1 MRMAILSDNI
11 SQFWSKL
18 GQSKEQNKLQFM
30 ALAKDIGLEIS
41 AEELQA
47 ASGLTDELTDDQLE
61 AVAGG
66 GDRNLWNNGQKSA
79 SASDLPYISYPFIIE
94 IYLNKKMKLYF

>member
-1 MRMAILSDNI
+1 MAILSDNI

-18 GQSKEQNKLQFM
+18 GQSNEQNKLQFM

-47 ASGLTDELTDDQLE
+47 ASGLTDELTDDQLDG
-61 AVAGG
+61 VSGG
-66 GDRNLWNNGQKSA
+66 ADGSSSK
-79 SASDLPYISYPFIIE
+79 
-94 IYLNKKMKLYF
+94 

>member
-1 MRMAILSDNI
+1 MAILSDNI

-30 ALAKDIGLEIS
+30 ALARDIGLEIS

-61 AVAGG
+61 GVSGG
-66 GDRNLWNNGQKSA
+66 GDRNGVK
-79 SASDLPYISYPFIIE
+79 
-94 IYLNKKMKLYF
+94 

>member
-1 MRMAILSDNI
+1 MAILSDNI

-61 AVAGG
+61 GVSGG
-66 GDRNLWNNGQKSA
+66 ADGSSSK
-79 SASDLPYISYPFIIE
+79 
-94 IYLNKKMKLYF
+94 

>member
-1 MRMAILSDNI
+1 MRTAILSDNI

-30 ALAKDIGLEIS
+30 ALARDIGLEIS

-61 AVAGG
+61 SVAGG
-66 GDRNLWNNGQKSA
+66 GDSNSVK
-79 SASDLPYISYPFIIE
+79 
-94 IYLNKKMKLYF
+94 

>member
-1 MRMAILSDNI
+1 MAILSDNI

-30 ALAKDIGLEIS
+30 ALARDIGLEIS

-66 GDRNLWNNGQKSA
+66 
-79 SASDLPYISYPFIIE
+79 SDGSSS
-94 IYLNKKMKLYF
+94 K

>member
-18 GQSKEQNKLQFM
+18 GQSNEQNKLQFM
-30 ALAKDIGLEIS
+30 ALAKDIGLKIS

-61 AVAGG
+61 GVSGG
-66 GDRNLWNNGQKSA
+66 ADGSSSK
-79 SASDLPYISYPFIIE
+79 
-94 IYLNKKMKLYF
+94 

>member
-1 MRMAILSDNI
+1 MAILSDNI

-18 GQSKEQNKLQFM
+18 GQSNEQNKLQFM

-61 AVAGG
+61 GVAGG
-66 GDRNLWNNGQKSA
+66 GISNLITAGGK
-79 SASDLPYISYPFIIE
+79 
-94 IYLNKKMKLYF
+94 

>member
-1 MRMAILSDNI
+1 MAILSDNI

-30 ALAKDIGLEIS
+30 ALARDIGLEIS

-61 AVAGG
+61 GVAGG
-66 GDRNLWNNGQKSA
+66 GDGTSA
-79 SASDLPYISYPFIIE
+79 
-94 IYLNKKMKLYF
+94 K

>member
-1 MRMAILSDNI
+1 MAILSDNI

-18 GQSKEQNKLQFM
+18 GQSNEQNKLQFM

-61 AVAGG
+61 GVAGG
-66 GDRNLWNNGQKSA
+66 GDRNGVK
-79 SASDLPYISYPFIIE
+79 
-94 IYLNKKMKLYF
+94 

>member
-11 SQFWSKL
+11 TQFWSKL

-30 ALAKDIGLEIS
+30 ALARDIGLEIS

-61 AVAGG
+61 GVSGG
-66 GDRNLWNNGQKSA
+66 GDRNGVK
-79 SASDLPYISYPFIIE
+79 
-94 IYLNKKMKLYF
+94 

>member
-11 SQFWSKL
+11 NQFWSKL
-18 GQSKEQNKLQFM
+18 GQSNEQNKLQFM

-47 ASGLTDELTDDQLE
+47 ASGLTDELTDDQLDG
-61 AVAGG
+61 VSGG
-66 GDRNLWNNGQKSA
+66 ADGSSSK
-79 SASDLPYISYPFIIE
+79 
-94 IYLNKKMKLYF
+94 

>member
-1 MRMAILSDNI
+1 MAILSDNI

-18 GQSKEQNKLQFM
+18 GQSNEQNKLQFM

-61 AVAGG
+61 GVSGG
-66 GDRNLWNNGQKSA
+66 GHRNDVK
-79 SASDLPYISYPFIIE
+79 
-94 IYLNKKMKLYF
+94 

>member
-1 MRMAILSDNI
+1 MAILSDNI

-30 ALAKDIGLEIS
+30 ALARDIGLEIS

-61 AVAGG
+61 GVAGG
-66 GDRNLWNNGQKSA
+66 YDAQG
-79 SASDLPYISYPFIIE
+79 
-94 IYLNKKMKLYF
+94 NK

>member
-30 ALAKDIGLEIS
+30 ALARDIGLKIS

-47 ASGLTDELTDDQLE
+47 ASGLTDELIDDQLE

-66 GDRNLWNNGQKSA
+66 GDGTSA
-79 SASDLPYISYPFIIE
+79 
-94 IYLNKKMKLYF
+94 K

>member
-18 GQSKEQNKLQFM
+18 GQSNEQNKLQFM

-61 AVAGG
+61 GVAGG
-66 GDRNLWNNGQKSA
+66 GISNLITAGGK
-79 SASDLPYISYPFIIE
+79 
-94 IYLNKKMKLYF
+94 

>member
-1 MRMAILSDNI
+1 MAILSNNI

-18 GQSKEQNKLQFM
+18 GQSNEQNKLQFM

-47 ASGLTDELTDDQLE
+47 ASGLTDELTDDQLDG
-61 AVAGG
+61 VSGG
-66 GDRNLWNNGQKSA
+66 RGEFDTK
-79 SASDLPYISYPFIIE
+79 
-94 IYLNKKMKLYF
+94 

>member
-18 GQSKEQNKLQFM
+18 GQSKEQNKRQFM
-30 ALAKDIGLEIS
+30 ALARDIGLEIS

-66 GDRNLWNNGQKSA
+66 GDGTSA
-79 SASDLPYISYPFIIE
+79 
-94 IYLNKKMKLYF
+94 K

>member
-18 GQSKEQNKLQFM
+18 GQSNEQNKLQFM

-61 AVAGG
+61 GVAGG
-66 GDRNLWNNGQKSA
+66 WDGSSSK
-79 SASDLPYISYPFIIE
+79 
-94 IYLNKKMKLYF
+94 

>member
-1 MRMAILSDNI
+1 MAILSDNI

-30 ALAKDIGLEIS
+30 ALARDIGLEIS

-47 ASGLTDELTDDQLE
+47 ASGLTDELTDEQLE

-66 GDRNLWNNGQKSA
+66 GDGTSA
-79 SASDLPYISYPFIIE
+79 
-94 IYLNKKMKLYF
+94 K

>member
-1 MRMAILSDNI
+1 MAILSDNI
-11 SQFWSKL
+11 SQVWSKL

-30 ALAKDIGLEIS
+30 ALARDIGLEIS

-61 AVAGG
+61 GVSGC
-66 GDRNLWNNGQKSA
+66 GDRNGVK
-79 SASDLPYISYPFIIE
+79 
-94 IYLNKKMKLYF
+94 

>member
-1 MRMAILSDNI
+1 MAILSDNI
-11 SQFWSKL
+11 SQFWSNL

-30 ALAKDIGLEIS
+30 ALARDIGLEIS

-66 GDRNLWNNGQKSA
+66 DSGGFAGK
-79 SASDLPYISYPFIIE
+79 
-94 IYLNKKMKLYF
+94 

>member
-1 MRMAILSDNI
+1 MITTKEIWAILSDNI

-18 GQSKEQNKLQFM
+18 GQNKLQFM

-47 ASGLTDELTDDQLE
+47 ASGLTDELTDDQLDG
-61 AVAGG
+61 VSGG
-66 GDRNLWNNGQKSA
+66 RGEFDTK
-79 SASDLPYISYPFIIE
+79 
-94 IYLNKKMKLYF
+94 

>member
-1 MRMAILSDNI
+1 MAILSDNI

-18 GQSKEQNKLQFM
+18 GQSKEQNKRQFM
-30 ALAKDIGLEIS
+30 ALARDIGLEIS

-47 ASGLTDELTDDQLE
+47 ASGLTDELADDQLE

-66 GDRNLWNNGQKSA
+66 GDGTSA
-79 SASDLPYISYPFIIE
+79 
-94 IYLNKKMKLYF
+94 K

>member
-1 MRMAILSDNI
+1 MAILSDNI

-18 GQSKEQNKLQFM
+18 GQSNEQNKLQFM

-47 ASGLTDELTDDQLE
+47 ASGLTDELTDDQLDG
-61 AVAGG
+61 VSGG
-66 GDRNLWNNGQKSA
+66 RGEFDTK
-79 SASDLPYISYPFIIE
+79 
-94 IYLNKKMKLYF
+94 

>member
-1 MRMAILSDNI
+1 MAILSDNI

-30 ALAKDIGLEIS
+30 ALARDIGLEIS

-47 ASGLTDELTDDQLE
+47 ASGLTDEVTDDQLE
-61 AVAGG
+61 GVAGG
-66 GDRNLWNNGQKSA
+66 WDGSSSK
-79 SASDLPYISYPFIIE
+79 
-94 IYLNKKMKLYF
+94 